1 MKGTSETP
9 ITDQPVNE
17 AETTESKL
25 MATLH
30 GQKPDDSQV
39 LVAFSQQALR
49 QIEAHCASDLTRE
62 VGGVLLGHSET
73 AGISIRVKVMAALA
87 VNTEDHGPVH
97 FTFTADSWAQLHHD
111 KAERFPDLEI
121 VGWYHTHP
129 DLGVFYS
136 ADDVIVHSAAFVL
149 PWHVGLVIDPV
160 RNESFLVGW
169 QPDEHDPMEHHLDR
183 IDGYYELLDQQP
195 TTVVTWRPVRSSVW
209 QQVGYGPELKP
220 DDGPRSIYTPQSDM
234 PSLPPVSPWWGIAL
248 GGLSLI
254 ISILLLIDRLLAG
267 VN

>member
-1 MKGTSETP
+1 MKGNPETP
-9 ITDQPVNE
+9 VTHE
-17 AETTESKL
+17 AVGKDSGSESKL

-30 GQKPDDSQV
+30 GQKPAQGQV
-39 LVAFSQQALR
+39 LVTFSQQALR
-49 QIEAHCASDLTRE
+49 KIEAHSASDLTRE
-62 VGGVLLGHSET
+62 LGGVLLGRT
-73 AGISIRVKVMAALA
+73 ASNREMIRVKVLAALA

-97 FTFTADSWAQLHHD
+97 FTFTADSWSQLHQD
-111 KAERFPDLEI
+111 KADAFPDLDI

-136 ADDVIVHSAAFVL
+136 ADDVIVHSAAFIL

-160 RNESFLVGW
+160 RGESFLVGW
-169 QPDEHDPMEHHLDR
+169 QVDDQHPTGQKLIE

-195 TTVVTWRPVRSSVW
+195 TTITPWRFVRSSVW
-209 QQVGYGPELKP
+209 QEYGYGHES
-220 DDGPRSIYTPQSDM
+220 GYGGAPRNIYTPQSES
-234 PSLPPVSPWWGIAL
+234 PSLPPISPWWGIAL